1 MRHGV
6 QVLGAMGLTRESDMH
21 RFVTRAA
28 ALDALFGGHRALTG
42 ALGADLLAGAD
53 PLPVVEI

>member
-1 MRHGV
+1 
-6 QVLGAMGLTRESDMH
+6 
-21 RFVTRAA
+21 VTRAA
-28 ALDALFGGHRALTG
+28 ALDALLGGHRALTG